1 MSRTGNKQ
9 VVKVLQARDIE
20 ILKGLYEHR
29 ALSTEQIMRRYEMSK
44 WYTYKKLAL
53 LRNSKLISTLPIRGY
68 LANQKRQGNYHRIS
82 ETGITCLRK
91 QGVAVE
97 RSADQL
103 RVNIRHLPFLL
114 SSNDIMI
121 DLEKYKWVMKDSR
134 QVKVEYELNRGA
146 NVQGMLTSPK
156 GVGYLFYM
164 FMHGI
169 SKMNLNKTAKEI
181 KESKY
186 RNYMLFAKSQKSFST
201 IVNVL
206 SIDENLIVQCQSLK
220 IFPYVFA
227 KYYLRLFEDEN
238 NVMKFLEDYEI
249 YDLSF
254 KTDFKDTRRKTYDGL
269 ERVVRHNGE
278 EKYLVNLLDTDLVK
292 VYNIKQYRKEMYE
305 LDGRKVLIVT
315 TSNTRK
321 MHEQLLEEIYHVDYL
336 EIDTGDLIDYLTTI

>member
-1 MSRTGNKQ
+1 MSKTGNKQ

-53 LRNSKLISTLPIRGY
+53 LRNSRLISTHPIRGY

-121 DLEKYKWVMKDSR
+121 DLEKYQWVMKDSR

-146 NVQGMLTSPK
+146 NVQGMLTSPREI
-156 GVGYLFYM
+156 GYLFYM

-186 RNYMLFAKSQKSFST
+186 PNYMLFTKSQKSFTT

-206 SIDENLIVQCQSLK
+206 SLDENLIVQCQSLK
-220 IFPYVFA
+220 VFPYTFA
-227 KYYLRLFEDEN
+227 KYYLRHFEDEQ

-254 KTDFKDTRRKTYDGL
+254 KTDFKDTRKKKYDGL
-269 ERVVRHNGE
+269 ERIVRHEGE

-292 VYNIKQYRKEMYE
+292 IYNIRQYRKEMYE
-305 LDGRKVLIVT
+305 LDGRKVLVIT
-315 TSNTRK
+315 TPMTRHT
-321 MHEQLLEEIYHVDYL
+321 HEQLLGEIHHVDFL
-336 EIDTGDLIDYLTTI
+336 EIDSGDLIDYLSAM

>member
-1 MSRTGNKQ
+1 MSKTGNKQ
-9 VVKVLQARDIE
+9 VVKILQARDIE
-20 ILKGLYEHR
+20 ILTGLYEHR
-29 ALSTEQIMRRYEMSK
+29 ALSTEQIMRRYEMTK
-44 WYTYKKLAL
+44 WYTYKKLTL
-53 LRNSKLISTLPIRGY
+53 LRNSRLISTHPIRGY

-91 QGVAVE
+91 QGVVVE

-121 DLEKYKWVMKDSR
+121 DLEKYQWAMKDSR
-134 QVKVEYELNRGA
+134 QVKVAYGLNRGA
-146 NVQGMLTSPK
+146 NVQGMLTSPRE
-156 GVGYLFYM
+156 VGYLFYM

-181 KESKY
+181 KESNY
-186 RNYMLFAKSQKSFST
+186 PNYMVFAKSQNSFTT
-201 IVNVL
+201 IVNVF
-206 SIDENLIVQCQSLK
+206 SADDGLIVKCESLK
-220 IFPYVFA
+220 IFPFVFA

-254 KTDFKDTRRKTYDGL
+254 KTSSVSGMKQHDGL
-269 ERVVRHNGE
+269 KRVVRHNGE

-305 LDGRKVLIVT
+305 LDGRKVLVVT
-315 TSNTRK
+315 TSNTRAL
-321 MHEQLLEEIYHVDYL
+321 HEQLLASIHHVDYL
-336 EIDTGDLIDYLTTI
+336 EIDTGDLVDYLSAI